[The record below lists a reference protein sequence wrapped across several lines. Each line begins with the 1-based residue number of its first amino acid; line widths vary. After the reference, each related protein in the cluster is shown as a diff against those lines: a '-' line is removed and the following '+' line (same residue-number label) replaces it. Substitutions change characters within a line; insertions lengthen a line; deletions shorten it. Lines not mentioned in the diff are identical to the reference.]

1 MENPLS
7 QKTGLTI
14 GILMTTSP
22 EHQNTH
28 TVCKLAAALLS
39 AGQIVELFLMDDGVF
54 NLLLIPKPESAGAL
68 LQTVQN
74 QGMKIVL
81 CTQSAESRGIS
92 EKECLPGAEWRSQ
105 HELSRMV
112 AGSDR
117 FLTFGA

>member
-1 MENPLS
+1 MNP
-7 QKTGLTI
+7 LTI

-22 EHQNTH
+22 EHQNTY
-28 TVCKLAAALLS
+28 TVARLASALLS
-39 AGQIVELFLMDDGVF
+39 DGHAVELFLMDDGIY
-54 NLLLIPKPESAGAL
+54 NLISVPKAGSAASL

-81 CTQSAESRGIS
+81 CTQSAENRGVS
-92 EKECLPGAEWRSQ
+92 EKDCLAGVAWRSQ

-117 FLTFGA
+117 FLAFGS